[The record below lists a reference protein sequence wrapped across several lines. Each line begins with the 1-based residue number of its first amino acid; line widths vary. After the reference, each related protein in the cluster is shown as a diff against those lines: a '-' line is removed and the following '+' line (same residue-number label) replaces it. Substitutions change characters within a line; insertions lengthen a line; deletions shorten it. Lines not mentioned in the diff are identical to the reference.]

1 MKDDEKLLIN
11 IIIIIFGLINFF
23 ISFLLFLIHFRQSYF
38 KQRFF
43 NVIYYIIINECLI
56 SLIII
61 VVSFLNIID
70 VKDVF
75 YIFGVFFYVFFN
87 IIILYNIQILKYL
100 INDPEINTD
109 LIKKDIKSTNLSIS
123 FTPYNFRK
131 YHLFS
136 YLLSIVWTISF
147 FLGIYFFE
155 FYEEMKKYLIL
166 IDFDN
171 KYLIFIFFFP
181 VLIYAICSFIY
192 LFSIKFCSTSEKI
205 ILKMYSIYTIST
217 SIIYL
222 LIPLITYIIL
232 EKNEDDDYKSNII
245 TYSLHLLSLLLTNI
259 YRINCIYVNS
269 VLKSNG
275 NDFCNKFIKA
285 LRIIFC
291 GDSVKSLNIIDF
303 NNPFIYH
310 SLSTQYDLN
319 INNDQLIESDANI
332 SKFAPDL

>member
-1 MKDDEKLLIN
+1 MNYLFVVELL
-11 IIIIIFGLINFF
+11 
-23 ISFLLFLIHFRQSYF
+23 LLH
-38 KQRFF
+38 
-43 NVIYYIIINECLI
+43 
-56 SLIII
+56 
-61 VVSFLNIID
+61 ID

-100 INDPEINTD
+100 LNSEVNTD

-232 EKNEDDDYKSNII
+232 KKNEDDDYKSNII

-275 NDFCNKFIKA
+275 NDFCNKFKKA

-291 GDSVKSLNIIDF
+291 ADSVKSLNIIDF

>member
-1 MKDDEKLLIN
+1 
-11 IIIIIFGLINFF
+11 
-23 ISFLLFLIHFRQSYF
+23 
-38 KQRFF
+38 
-43 NVIYYIIINECLI
+43 
-56 SLIII
+56 
-61 VVSFLNIID
+61 
-70 VKDVF
+70 
-75 YIFGVFFYVFFN
+75 
-87 IIILYNIQILKYL
+87 
-100 INDPEINTD
+100 
-109 LIKKDIKSTNLSIS
+109 
-123 FTPYNFRK
+123 
-131 YHLFS
+131 
-136 YLLSIVWTISF
+136 
-147 FLGIYFFE
+147 
-155 FYEEMKKYLIL
+155 
-166 IDFDN
+166 
-171 KYLIFIFFFP
+171 
-181 VLIYAICSFIY
+181 
-192 LFSIKFCSTSEKI
+192 
-205 ILKMYSIYTIST
+205 MYSIYTIST

-232 EKNEDDDYKSNII
+232 KKNEDDDYKSNII